1 MKIFKIV
8 NTRPSQAVTFPEMIS
23 GALMTHVRATYAQCD
38 PIKMVGI
45 EQSISDDLLTFTVS
59 RAFAT
64 DAAALEFST
73 DPQIVAW
80 LESQEAELA
89 ANGIT
94 RTVGLSEI

>member
-1 MKIFKIV
+1 MKIFKMTI
-8 NTRPSQAVTFPEMIS
+8 TRPGPAVAFPEMIS
-23 GALMTHVRATYAQCD
+23 GALMTHVRAAYTQCD

-59 RAFAT
+59 RTFAT
-64 DAAALEFST
+64 DADALEFST

-89 ANGIT
+89 ANNIT
-94 RTVGLSEI
+94 RIVGLSEV